1 MIKNY
6 DILLDWNHRTSLT
19 PYCFVKGLP
28 TTKTTQGHTGII
40 MEGLSGQ
47 QIVINKT
54 KDITK
59 IDFKIMDDL
68 YNGKHIYILKS
79 SHINTCEDNENGLFH
94 KLCNN
99 NDDLFRLLFIKENL
113 KQEFKMMEYNYFSS
127 VENPENPFPGPPFFY
142 WTCPVC
148 NIHFDN
154 M

>member
-6 DILLDWNHRTSLT
+6 DILLDWNHLTSLT
-19 PYCFVKGLP
+19 PYCFAKGLP
-28 TTKTTQGHTGII
+28 TTQGHTGII

-47 QIVINKT
+47 QIVISKS
-54 KDITK
+54 KEISK
-59 IDFKIMDDL
+59 IDFHIMDDL
-68 YNGKHIYILKS
+68 SRGKHIYILKS

-94 KLCNN
+94 RLSNN
-99 NDDLFRLLFIKENL
+99 NDDLFRLIFIKEKL
-113 KQEFKMMEYNYFSS
+113 KISFKLMEYTYFSS
-127 VENPENPFPGPPFFY
+127 VENTENPFPGPPCFY